1 MKRTPFLFIAA
12 LLAFVFIA
20 CSETDNSA
28 TEYPNWQAANEA
40 HFDSI
45 YNQAKADSATDKTW
59 KILNHWSYNASVA
72 THSYDKV
79 VVKVVKAGTGTAAT
93 PFYTDSVRVHLQGR
107 IRPSTSHAEGLV
119 FEQTYVGTFNIA
131 TASSAKR
138 AVSAVVPGLQ
148 TALLHMRVGDEWM
161 VYVPYQLGFGSAAG
175 SGVVA
180 PATSTKV
187 SIPGHSML
195 IYRLTLVSFYRVG
208 QKVPGASAKAFGSW
222 VDQ

>member
-93 PFYTDSVRVHLQGR
+93 PFYTDWSANRSVAHACGRRVDGL
-107 IRPSTSHAEGLV
+107 RPL
-119 FEQTYVGTFNIA
+119 
-131 TASSAKR
+131 SA
-138 AVSAVVPGLQ
+138 
-148 TALLHMRVGDEWM
+148 
-161 VYVPYQLGFGSAAG
+161 
-175 SGVVA
+175 
-180 PATSTKV
+180 
-187 SIPGHSML
+187 
-195 IYRLTLVSFYRVG
+195 RLRQCCG
-208 QKVPGASAKAFGSW
+208 
-222 VDQ
+222 